1 MCKLSRIEFWL
12 QLVFRL
18 RVCDYF
24 KHSKKTICA
33 PTSLERLCM
42 LRPLGADLLIALLD
56 DLVDP
61 HFVLYV
67 GVAQLPHVRLVERL
81 EVRCEVERDRGGR

>member
-1 MCKLSRIEFWL
+1 
-12 QLVFRL
+12 
-18 RVCDYF
+18 
-24 KHSKKTICA
+24 
-33 PTSLERLCM
+33 M

-81 EVRCEVERDRGGR
+81 EVRCGVETETEDRVARSPKC